1 MSRIVDS
8 IVVGLYLFAWRVVRW
23 LPEKFAYRLAY
34 SIGGALSKRNGKSV
48 NRLRS
53 NLSRVKPDFTEDQ
66 MNSLMQKSM
75 KSYMRY
81 WCDTFRFP
89 DWSRGRISGTVEV
102 VGEHLLMDAIA
113 AGTGVIVALPH
124 AGNWD
129 HAGAYFCGKGVK
141 LATVAE
147 RLKPELL
154 FRKFVEYREAMGMEV
169 LALDSRSIATLARRL
184 REGGLVAL
192 VADRDLSKTGVSV
205 EFFGGVARMPAGPA
219 VLAINTGAPLLTAYV
234 SYISRGIHIHFQSI
248 TVSDVGTPQERVQET
263 VQRCA
268 NNFAM
273 GIAEHPED
281 WHMLQRIWVDQDFKE
296 RVDVQS

>member
-1 MSRIVDS
+1 LD
-8 IVVGLYLFAWRVVRW
+8 
-23 LPEKFAYRLAY
+23 
-34 SIGGALSKRNGKSV
+34 
-48 NRLRS
+48 
-53 NLSRVKPDFTEDQ
+53 
-66 MNSLMQKSM
+66 SLMDAAM

-89 DWSRGRISGTVEV
+89 DWSKDRVMKTVEV
-102 VGEHLLMDAIA
+102 HNEHLLMDAIA
-113 AGTGVIVALPH
+113 TRTGVIVALPH

-154 FRKFVEYREAMGMEV
+154 FRKFVAYREAMGMEV
-169 LALDSRSIATLARRL
+169 LSLDSRSIATLARRL

-192 VADRDLSKTGVSV
+192 VADRDLSKTGISV
-205 EFFGGVARMPAGPA
+205 NFFGDVARMPAGPA

-234 SYISRGIHIHFQSI
+234 SYTPTGIHIDFQSI
-248 TVSDVGTPQERVQET
+248 AIGEFGTVQERVAHT

-268 NNFAM
+268 DNFAK
-273 GIAEHPED
+273 GIAEHPQD
-281 WHMLQRIWVDQDFKE
+281 WHMLQRIWIDADFKE
-296 RVDVQS
+296 RVDV

>member
-8 IVVGLYLFAWRVVRW
+8 VVAGLYLAAWRVVRW
-23 LPEKFAYRLAY
+23 LPEKFAYRLSD
-34 SIGGALSKRNGKSV
+34 SIGSAMSKRTGKSV
-48 NRLRS
+48 SRLRS
-53 NLSRVKPDFTEDQ
+53 NLARVKPDFTETQ
-66 MNSLMQKSM
+66 MNSLMDKSM

-89 DWSRGRISGTVEV
+89 DWSRDRINQTVEV

-154 FRKFVEYREAMGMEV
+154 FRKFLAYREAMGMEV

-192 VADRDLSKTGVSV
+192 VADRDLSNTGVSV
-205 EFFGGVARMPAGPA
+205 KFFDGVARMPAGPA

-234 SYISRGIHIHFQSI
+234 SYTSRGIQIHFQSI
-248 TVSDVGTPQERVQET
+248 EISETGTPQERVQET

-268 NNFAM
+268 DNFAM
-273 GIAEHPED
+273 GIAEYPED

-296 RVDVQS
+296 RVDVQG

>member
-1 MSRIVDS
+1 MSNIVDS
-8 IVVGLYLFAWRVVRW
+8 SVALLYLFAWRLVRW
-23 LPEKFAYRLAY
+23 LPEKFTYSLFYSLGGLLAK
-34 SIGGALSKRNGKSV
+34 KRGKSV

-53 NLSRVKPDFTEDQ
+53 NLSRVKPEYTESQLD
-66 MNSLMQKSM
+66 SLTRESM

-89 DWSRGRISGTVEV
+89 DWSNDRIMNTVEV
-102 VGEHLLMDAIA
+102 HDEHLLMNAIA
-113 AGTGVIVALPH
+113 AGTGVVVALPH

-147 RLKPELL
+147 RLKPDLL
-154 FRKFVEYREAMGMEV
+154 FQKFVAFREAIGMEV
-169 LALDSRSIATLARRL
+169 LALDSRSIPTLSRRL

-205 EFFGGVARMPAGPA
+205 DFFGGTARMPAGPA

-234 SYISRGIHIHFQSI
+234 SYTPRGIRIDFSSVE
-248 TVSDVGTPQERVQET
+248 VSESGTQQERVQET

-268 NNFAM
+268 DNFAKA
-273 GIAEHPED
+273 IAERPQD
-281 WHMLQRIWVDQDFKE
+281 WHMLQRIWIDADFKE
-296 RVDVQS
+296 RVDV

>member
-1 MSRIVDS
+1 MSKLVDS
-8 IVVGLYLFAWRVVRW
+8 LVAALYLFAWRVARW
-23 LPEKFAYRLAY
+23 LPEKFAYGLFYMLGRSLA
-34 SIGGALSKRNGKSV
+34 KRKGKSV
-48 NRLRS
+48 SRLRS
-53 NLSRVKPDFTEDQ
+53 NLARVKPEYSQSQLD
-66 MNSLMQKSM
+66 SLMQASM

-89 DWSRGRISGTVEV
+89 DWSNDRVMKTVEV
-102 VGEHLLMDAIA
+102 HDEHLLMNAIA

-129 HAGAYFCGKGVK
+129 HAGAYFCSKGVK

-147 RLKPELL
+147 RLKPDLL
-154 FRKFVEYREAMGMEV
+154 FRKFVAYREAMGMEV

-205 EFFGGVARMPAGPA
+205 NFFGGIARMPAGPA

-234 SYISRGIHIHFQSI
+234 SYTPDGIHIDFQAVA
-248 TVSDVGTPQERVQET
+248 VSETGTQQERVQET

-268 NNFAM
+268 DNFAK
-273 GIAEHPED
+273 GIAEHPQD
-281 WHMLQRIWVDQDFKE
+281 WHMLQRIWIDADFKE
-296 RVDVQS
+296 RVDA

>member
-1 MSRIVDS
+1 MSKVVDS
-8 IVVGLYLFAWRVVRW
+8 CIAFLYLFAWRVVRW
-23 LPEKFAYRLAY
+23 LPEKFAYSLFY
-34 SIGGALSKRNGKSV
+34 SIGRILTKREGKSV

-53 NLSRVKPDFTEDQ
+53 NLARVKPEYSETQLD
-66 MNSLMQKSM
+66 SLMHSSM

-89 DWSRGRISGTVEV
+89 DWSNEQLMGTVEV
-102 VGEHLLMDAIA
+102 HDEHLLMNAIA

-129 HAGAYFCGKGVK
+129 HAGAYFCSKGVK

-147 RLKPELL
+147 RLKPDLL
-154 FRKFVEYREAMGMEV
+154 FRKFVSFREAMGMEV
-169 LALDSRSIATLARRL
+169 LALDSRAIPTLARRL

-205 EFFGGVARMPAGPA
+205 NFFGGIARMPAGPA

-234 SYISRGIHIHFQSI
+234 SYRPNGIHIDFSLI
-248 TVSDVGTPQERVQET
+248 EVSTEGTQQERVQAT

-268 NNFAM
+268 DNFAK

-281 WHMLQRIWVDQDFKE
+281 WHMLQRIWVDADFKE
-296 RVDVQS
+296 RVDA

>member
-1 MSRIVDS
+1 MSKLADS
-8 IVVGLYLFAWRVVRW
+8 LVALLYLFAWRVVRW
-23 LPEKFAYRLAY
+23 LPEKSAYGLFYLIGRSLA
-34 SIGGALSKRNGKSV
+34 KRNGKSV
-48 NRLRS
+48 ARLRS
-53 NLSRVKPDFTEDQ
+53 NLARVKPEYTPEQ
-66 MNSLMQKSM
+66 MDMLMQASM
-75 KSYMRY
+75 RSYMRY

-89 DWSRGRISGTVEV
+89 DWSTQRMTKTVEV
-102 VGEHLLMDAIA
+102 HDEHLLMDAIA

-154 FRKFVEYREAMGMEV
+154 FRKFVAHRQAMGMEV

-192 VADRDLSKTGVSV
+192 VADRDLSQTGVSV
-205 EFFGGVARMPAGPA
+205 DFFGGIARMPAGPA

-234 SYISRGIHIHFQSI
+234 SYTPKGIHIYFDLI
-248 TVSDVGTPQERVQET
+248 EVARTGTQTERVQET

-268 NNFAM
+268 DNFSK

-281 WHMLQRIWVDQDFKE
+281 WHMLQRIWIDADFKE
-296 RVDVQS
+296 RVDA

>member
-1 MSRIVDS
+1 MRKIIDA
-8 IVVGLYLFAWRVVRW
+8 VVAVLYLFAWRVVRW
-23 LPEKFAYRLAY
+23 LPERFAYSFFYMFGRL
-34 SIGGALSKRNGKSV
+34 LVKRKGKSV
-48 NRLRS
+48 GRLRS
-53 NLSRVKPDFTEDQ
+53 NLARVKPEYNQLELDALLQ
-66 MNSLMQKSM
+66 ASM

-89 DWSRGRISGTVEV
+89 DWSKEQVMDTVEV
-102 VGEHLLMDAIA
+102 RNEHLLMNAIA

-129 HAGAYFCGKGVK
+129 HAGAYFCSKGVK

-154 FRKFVEYREAMGMEV
+154 FRKFVAYREAMGMEV

-205 EFFGGVARMPAGPA
+205 NFFGGIARMPAGPA
-219 VLAINTGAPLLTAYV
+219 ILAINTSAPLLTAYV
-234 SYISRGIHIHFQSI
+234 SYRPKGIHINFESI
-248 TVSDVGTPQERVQET
+248 ALEEAGTQQERVQET

-268 NNFAM
+268 DNFAQ
-273 GIAEHPED
+273 GIAKHPED
-281 WHMLQRIWVDQDFKE
+281 WHMLQRIWIDADFKE
-296 RVDVQS
+296 RVDAQ